1 MHKVMIVGAGGIAP
15 SHIEGFLAFP
25 QRAEIKVIA
34 NPTVSKAEALVEKYS
49 LNARSESS
57 LKTSLSAV
65 DIVSVCSPPATH
77 KDIAVQALTAGK
89 HVLLEKPMAMS
100 LAECDAILDAAK
112 TGGGKLSIVAQ
123 SRYISSIINTME
135 IIHRGEYGKLLFS
148 QINSFWWR
156 GQSYYDLYWR
166 GIWESEGGGCTLNH
180 AVHHIDL
187 LLWAKGL
194 PVEVTTIQ
202 TNLNHNNSEEE
213 DLSMSILKYA
223 DNTLAQINTSLV
235 HHGEEQKLDF
245 QMEKAGISIPFA
257 AKASLPRSNGFPV
270 DDSATVNKVIADFE
284 SLPKLE
290 HEHHTGQI
298 ENFLDAIDSG
308 SPLRVDGLD
317 GRHTIELIS
326 AIYKSAF
333 TKKTVALPLKMDD
346 PYYSFPS
353 RIEQAVRYNT
363 KTKFVDSF
371 DDSTITSFKDKF

>member
-34 NPTVSKAEALVEKYS
+34 NPTVSKAEALVEKYK
-49 LNARSESS
+49 LNAKSESS
-57 LKTSLSAV
+57 FKESLSAV
-65 DIVSVCSPPATH
+65 GIVAVCSPPATH
-77 KDIAVQALTAGK
+77 KDIAVQALIEGK

-100 LAECDAILDAAK
+100 VEECDAILAAAK
-112 TGGGKLSIVAQ
+112 KGGGKLSIVAQ
-123 SRYISSIINTME
+123 SRYISSIVNTME

-166 GIWESEGGGCTLNH
+166 GIWETEGGGCTLNH

-202 TNLNHNNSEEE
+202 TNLNHKNSEEE

-223 DNTLAQINTSLV
+223 DNSLAQINTSLV

-257 AKASLPRSNGFPV
+257 AKASIPRSNGFPV
-270 DDSATVNKVIADFE
+270 DDSATVNKMIAEFE

-308 SPLRVDGLD
+308 SPLQVDGLD

-333 TKKTVALPLKMDD
+333 TKTTVALPLEKDD

-353 RIEQAVRYNT
+353 RVEKAVRYNT

-371 DDSTITSFKDKF
+371 ADSTITSFKDKF